1 MNHNMEFSAQYI
13 AECINGE
20 VVGDPSVK
28 VTSVAR
34 IESGKAGNLVFLGN
48 LKYEEYLY
56 KSKASVVILNKSFEP
71 SSPLDMTIIKVDDA
85 YMAIASVLE
94 LFNSAR
100 SARKSGIS
108 LFSRISWLS
117 RRGKRCY
124 IGAGTVIAKRV
135 KIGDQVQIYPQCYIG
150 EEVEIGDRSII
161 YPGVKIYRGCKIGSD
176 CIIHANAVI
185 GADGFGFVPMPDG
198 SFKKIPQTGNV
209 VIEDFCEIGANTTID
224 RASIGST
231 IVRKGVKIDNLV
243 QIAHNTEVGENTV
256 IAAQAGI
263 SGSTKIGKSCM
274 LGGQAGLSGHITIAD
289 KTMIGAQA
297 GVISTIKE
305 EGRSIIGSPAI
316 DAKEYFKAYA
326 IFRKLHKR

>member
-1 MNHNMEFSAQYI
+1 MEFSAQYI

-20 VVGDPSVK
+20 VIGDSSVK
-28 VTSVAR
+28 ITSVAR
-34 IESGKAGNLVFLGN
+34 IESGKEGNLVFLGN

-71 SSPLDMTIIKVDDA
+71 SSPLNMTVIKVDDA

-94 LFNSAR
+94 LFSAAR
-100 SARKSGIS
+100 SARKRGIS
-108 LFSRISWLS
+108 LFSRISLMS
-117 RRGKRCY
+117 KRGRDCY
-124 IGAGTVIAKRV
+124 IGAGTVVAKRA
-135 KIGDQVQIYPQCYIG
+135 KLGDQVQIYPQCYIG
-150 EEVEIGDRSII
+150 EEVEIGNRTII

-198 SFKKIPQTGNV
+198 TFKKIPQTGNV
-209 VIEDFCEIGANTTID
+209 VIEDSCEIGANTTID

-231 IVRKGVKIDNLV
+231 IIRRGVKIDNLV
-243 QIAHNTEVGENTV
+243 QVAHNTEIGENTV

-263 SGSTKIGKSCM
+263 SGSTKVGKSCM
-274 LGGQAGLSGHITIAD
+274 LGGQAGLSGHISIAD

>member
-1 MNHNMEFSAQYI
+1 MEFTAQHI

-20 VVGDPSVK
+20 VIGDSSVK
-28 VTSVAR
+28 ITSVAR
-34 IESGKAGNLVFLGN
+34 IESGKPGNLIFLGN
-48 LKYEEYLY
+48 LKYEEFLY
-56 KSKASVVILNKSFEP
+56 KSKASVVILNKGFEP
-71 SSPLDMTIIKVDDA
+71 STPLNMTIIKVDDA

-94 LFNSAR
+94 LFSSAK
-100 SARKSGIS
+100 SARKRGIS
-108 LFSRISWLS
+108 LFSRISLLS
-117 RRGKRCY
+117 KRGKGCY
-124 IGAGTVIAKRV
+124 IGAGSVVAKKA
-135 KIGDQVQIYPQCYIG
+135 KIGVDVQIYPQCYIG
-150 EEVEIGDRSII
+150 EEAEIGDRTII

-185 GADGFGFVPMPDG
+185 GADGFGFVPLPDG
-198 SFKKIPQTGNV
+198 TFKKIPQTGNV

-231 IVRKGVKIDNLV
+231 IIRKGVKIDNLV
-243 QIAHNTEVGENTV
+243 QVAHNTEVGDNTV

-263 SGSTKIGKSCM
+263 SGSSKIGKNCM
-274 LGGQAGLSGHITIAD
+274 LGGQAGISGHISIAD

-297 GVISTIKE
+297 GVISTIKD

>member
-1 MNHNMEFSAQYI
+1 MEFSAQYI

-20 VVGDPSVK
+20 VIGDPSIK
-28 VTSVAR
+28 ITSVAR

-56 KSKASVVILNKSFEP
+56 TSKASVVILNKCFEP
-71 SSPLDMTIIKVDDA
+71 SSPLEMTVIKVDDA

-94 LFNSAR
+94 LFNSAK
-100 SARKSGIS
+100 SASKRGIS
-108 LFSRISWLS
+108 LLSHISFFSRK
-117 RRGKRCY
+117 GKGCY
-124 IGAGTVIAKRV
+124 IGVGTVVEKRA
-135 KIGDQVQIYPQCYIG
+135 KIGDRVQIYPQCYIG
-150 EEVEIGDRSII
+150 EEVEIGDRTIL

-185 GADGFGFVPMPDG
+185 GADGFGFVPLPDG
-198 SFKKIPQTGNV
+198 TFKKIPQTGNV
-209 VIEDFCEIGANTTID
+209 VIEDLCEIGANTTID

-231 IVRKGVKIDNLV
+231 IIRRGVKIDNLV
-243 QIAHNTEVGENTV
+243 QVAHNTEIGENTV

-263 SGSTKIGKSCM
+263 SGSTKIGKNCM
-274 LGGQAGLSGHITIAD
+274 LGGQAGLSGHISIAD

-297 GVISTIKE
+297 GVISTIKD